1 MAFSM
6 KLRILKRNN
15 QLCQGISL
23 RMTDAADAPR
33 FALKGQYIKDLSFE
47 NPHAPASLLG
57 VKDQP
62 KVDLSLDLQAQ
73 RIDEHLYEL
82 AMVIKVVA
90 DAERTLFVLELT
102 YAGIVEL
109 VNIPPHLLERV
120 LLVDSAFTL
129 FPFARRVVSDITR
142 DGGFPPLVLEPI
154 DFMALFEQRKSQ
166 EQAAQ
171 EQAALEQAALEG
183 ADPASVN

>member
-1 MAFSM
+1 MTE
-6 KLRILKRNN
+6 
-15 QLCQGISL
+15 
-23 RMTDAADAPR
+23 TDAAPR

-47 NPHAPASLLG
+47 NPHAPSSLLG

-82 AMVIKVVA
+82 SIVIKVVA

-102 YAGIVEL
+102 YAGIIEL
-109 VNIPPHLLERV
+109 VNIPQPLLERV

-129 FPFARRVVSDITR
+129 FPFARRVVADATR
-142 DGGFPPLVLEPI
+142 DGGFPPLILEPI
-154 DFMALFEQRKSQ
+154 DFMGLFEQRKT
-166 EQAAQ
+166 Q
-171 EQAALEQAALEG
+171 EQAALEEAST
-183 ADPASVN
+183 ASVN